1 MDSLASIAPLFVF
14 IVVRSLGACAVIAV
28 TIGHACLTGWLLARL
43 GHSLACLL
51 SFSLS
56 FSHYPRYTG
65 ARQCTECT
73 LLHVAPPTRPLPMY
87 HLSTCAT
94 VRNCPPLHPFSSSS
108 SSSCFSLLFCRFVL
122 RFLPVNRSSV
132 HLDSSFCSRF
142 SRSCWPFA
150 PIHSPCTSLF
160 DSTRGYIGFFCLL
173 LRGCF
178 LLASLSR
185 LIIVLPARCL
195 LSPAPHLHLSRSLN
209 PHT

>member
-1 MDSLASIAPLFVF
+1 MCGDCRNHRARLPDW
-14 IVVRSLGACAVIAV
+14 
-28 TIGHACLTGWLLARL
+28 LTARQTWPLARL
-43 GHSLACLL
+43 SPLFLSLFL
-51 SFSLS
+51 SL
-56 FSHYPRYTG
+56 
-65 ARQCTECT
+65 
-73 LLHVAPPTRPLPMY
+73 
-87 HLSTCAT
+87 
-94 VRNCPPLHPFSSSS
+94 PPLYRCTPVHRMHFTARCAANSAAANVSPIYLRDRTQLPPSTPFSSSS